1 MIKTKR
7 WNDPPSPG
15 DGFRVL
21 VTRYRPRGVRKDE
34 EPWDE
39 WRRRLG
45 PSREL
50 HADYFGKRGRT
61 IAWDE
66 YRSRYEEEM
75 RAAHSR
81 AAIEDLAARHA
92 RGETVTL
99 LCFCENDAR
108 CHRSL
113 LARLVAAAAGAVR
126 ARP

>member
-7 WNDPPSPG
+7 WNDPVSPG
-15 DGFRVL
+15 DGLRVL
-21 VTRYRPRGVRKDE
+21 VTRYRPRGVRKGE

-39 WRRRLG
+39 WRHWLG

-66 YRSRYEEEM
+66 YRDRYEKEM
-75 RAAHSR
+75 QAERPR
-81 AAIEDLAARHA
+81 AAIAELAARHA

-99 LCFCENDAR
+99 LCFCADETR

-113 LARLVAAAAGAVR
+113 LARLVAAAAGAAR